1 MTPLTLSKTLAL
13 ALCLP
18 LLSAVGMAEVVTI
31 YMESG
36 DEKHLSID
44 IPREYG
50 GKSDHYRKAYVI
62 EYMRWWNMGLGL
74 TPKTLPY
81 SYDPEKYKNTTPP
94 REIDSRV
101 ESAVHSHFLK
111 GNILKRDALY
121 WQVQREAKEYIDKL
135 NYTGDQ
141 NVSER
146 VVNKVGGIGLQP
158 NITVPI
164 PPRFSS
170 RADEYA
176 KAYALRYMEHW
187 NSLWLEKSAAYP
199 KLSVSRNSYDF
210 WRYESSE
217 PFVSGDIEKY
227 VEKLFADQGL
237 YAEVEKALEAHLKDQ
252 SKKK

>member
-1 MTPLTLSKTLAL
+1 MNLSKAVAL
-13 ALCLP
+13 ALFLP
-18 LLSAVGMAEVVTI
+18 LLGAVGLAETVTI
-31 YMESG
+31 YMEG
-36 DEKHLSID
+36 GNEKNLSID

-50 GKSDHYRKAYVI
+50 GKSDHYRKAYVL
-62 EYMRWWNMGLGL
+62 EYMRWWNMGIDLS
-74 TPKTLPY
+74 PKTLPY

-94 REIDSRV
+94 REIDGRV
-101 ESAVHSHFLK
+101 ESAVRSHFLK

-121 WQVQREAKEYIDKL
+121 WKVQREAKEYIDKL

-176 KAYALRYMEHW
+176 KAYALRYMRHW
-187 NSLWLEKSAAYP
+187 NSLWLEKSNNYP
-199 KLSVSRNSYDF
+199 NLSVSRNRYDF
-210 WRYESSE
+210 WRYESRE

-227 VEKLFADQGL
+227 VEKLFDEQGL
-237 YAEVEKALEAHLKDQ
+237 YAEVEKALDEHLKTQ
-252 SKKK
+252 KKK

>member
-1 MTPLTLSKTLAL
+1 MNTLINLLKAVAL
-13 ALCLP
+13 ALFLP
-18 LLSAVGMAEVVTI
+18 LLSAVGLAETVTI
-31 YMESG
+31 YMEG
-36 DEKHLSID
+36 GNEKQLSID

-50 GKSDHYRKAYVI
+50 GKSDHYRKAYVL
-62 EYMRWWNMGLGL
+62 EYMRWWNMGVGL
-74 TPKTLPY
+74 TQKTLPY
-81 SYDPEKYKNTTPP
+81 SYDSEKYKNTTPS

-101 ESAVHSHFLK
+101 DNAVRSHFFK

-121 WQVQREAKEYIDKL
+121 WKVQREAQEYIDKL

-170 RADEYA
+170 RSDEYA
-176 KAYALRYMEHW
+176 KAYALRYMRHW
-187 NSLWLEKSAAYP
+187 NSLWLEKSDDYP
-199 KLSVSRNSYDF
+199 NLPVSRNHYDF
-210 WRYESSE
+210 WCYESRE

-227 VEKLFADQGL
+227 VEKLFDEQGL
-237 YAEVEKALEAHLKDQ
+237 YAEIEKALDEHLKTQ
-252 SKKK
+252 KKK